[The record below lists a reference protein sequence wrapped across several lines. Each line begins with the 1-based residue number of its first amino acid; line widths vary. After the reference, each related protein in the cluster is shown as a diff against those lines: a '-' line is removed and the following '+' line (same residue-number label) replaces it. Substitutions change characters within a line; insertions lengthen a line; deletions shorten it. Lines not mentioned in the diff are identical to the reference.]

1 MSDSTMRAA
10 SLVGRGKTDI
20 IETPIPEAPVGH
32 ALVEPLLIAIC
43 GSDLM
48 KIFHD
53 LVPVEFYPLPP
64 GVSGHEVIARVV
76 SMNPGEVTDPGYPGG
91 PVKEGDIVLALVPVV
106 ENAMSEFATATIE
119 NLLPLPPG
127 KPAQELILAQQ
138 LGTVIYACKRL
149 PNIVGKTAVVVGQ
162 GSAGLFFNYMLRR
175 MGAAKVVA
183 LDLSDARLEMGK
195 KFGATVSIN
204 NQNID
209 PIEAV
214 LNEVGLAGADLVV
227 EAVGEEET
235 YNLLPNLVRKF
246 GYLLYFGVP
255 HKLRFDFDVMTWF
268 RKVPNCI
275 VSVNANEDPGN
286 QCMVQALDLIAK
298 GEVDVT
304 PMLTHSFS
312 FDEVGKAYE
321 LAYTREDGAGK
332 VLVKMPAHDKYIKS

>member
-1 MSDSTMRAA
+1 MSESTMRAA

-20 IETPIPEAPVGH
+20 IDTPVPEAPEGQ
-32 ALVEPLLIAIC
+32 ALVQPLLIAIC

-48 KIFHD
+48 KIYHD

-76 SMNPGEVTDPGYPGG
+76 SMNPGDEPDPGYPWGT
-91 PVKEGDIVLALVPVV
+91 VKEGDIVLALVPLV
-106 ENAMSEFATATIE
+106 ENAMSEYATAKIE
-119 NLLPLPPG
+119 NLLPLPKG
-127 KPAQELILAQQ
+127 KTHEELILAQQ

-149 PNIVGKTAVVVGQ
+149 PNIVGKKAVVIGQ
-162 GSAGLFFNYMLRR
+162 GSAGLFFNLMIRR
-175 MGAAKVVA
+175 MGAEKIIAV
-183 LDLSDARLEMGK
+183 DHSDARLEMGK
-195 KFGATVSIN
+195 KFGADIVFN
-204 NQNID
+204 NKDAD
-209 PIEAV
+209 PVEFV
-214 LNEVGLAGADLVV
+214 LNEVGAEGADLVV

-235 YNLLPNLVRKF
+235 YNLLPKLIRKF

-286 QCMVQALDLIAK
+286 QCMVQALDMISK
-298 GEVDVT
+298 GEADVT
-304 PMLTHSFS
+304 PMLTHSFN
-312 FDEVGKAYE
+312 FDEVAKAYE

-332 VLVKMPAHDKYIKS
+332 VLVKMPAYDKYLKV

>member
-1 MSDSTMRAA
+1 MNESTMRAA

-20 IETPIPEAPVGH
+20 IETPVPEAPEGH

-48 KIFHD
+48 KIYHD
-53 LVPVEFYPLPP
+53 LVPEEFYPLPP

-76 SMNPGEVTDPGYPGG
+76 SMNRGSAPDPNYPGG
-91 PVKEGDIVLALVPVV
+91 PVKEGDIVLSLVPVV
-106 ENAMSEFATATIE
+106 ENAMSEYATAAIE

-127 KPAQELILAQQ
+127 KSAQELILAQQ

-149 PNIVGKTAVVVGQ
+149 PNIVGKKAVVIGQ
-162 GSAGLFFNYMLRR
+162 GSAGHFFDFMLRR
-175 MGAAKVVA
+175 MGAEKIVA
-183 LDLSDARLEMGK
+183 VDHSDARLEMGK
-195 KFGATVSIN
+195 KFGADVVFNSKDA
-204 NQNID
+204 D
-209 PIEAV
+209 PVEFV
-214 LNEVGLAGADLVV
+214 LNEVGAEGADLVV

-235 YNLLPNLVRKF
+235 YNLLPKLIKKF

-275 VSVNANEDPGN
+275 VSVNANEDSGN
-286 QCMVQALDLIAK
+286 QCMVQALNMIGN

-304 PMLTHSFS
+304 PMLTHAFS

-332 VLVKMPAHDKYIKS
+332 VLVKMPAHDKYIKE